1 MIRIPQ
7 TIWDLLV
14 FTFHMAASKG
24 HFDICKLIIDN
35 VDNKNLASNNG
46 STSLQEATQNGQ
58 LEICK
63 LIIDSLVFTK
73 K

>member
-1 MIRIPQ
+1 
-7 TIWDLLV
+7 
-14 FTFHMAASKG
+14 MAASKG

-35 VDNKNLASNNG
+35 VDNENLASNNG

-58 LEICK
+58 LEIYK

>member
-1 MIRIPQ
+1 
-7 TIWDLLV
+7 
-14 FTFHMAASKG
+14 MAASKG

-35 VDNKNLASNNG
+35 VDNINNINSNNG

-58 LEICK
+58 LEIWK